1 LGDRGCSR
9 LPLDARRTG
18 PLPHDAGVGAER
30 VHKLRTCWATRRRP
44 VFGRLLAVEFKR
56 HVKEGG
62 VRVTTA
68 YNRMLGLPGAWVR
81 DVEFGAQAMIVTV
94 ALRRKQPVCSGCGAR
109 GLKIKDHRVK
119 RWRHLDAGGVR
130 CVIECRL
137 RRLYC
142 PGCGDLPEHVEWARG
157 GARYTR
163 DFDDLTAWLVQ
174 QMSQTQLTRLMRIG
188 WETVGNI
195 LARVVAEKLPAGRLD
210 GLELIGVDEVNYG
223 ADHKFLTC
231 VADHERGGIVWATE
245 GRNAASL
252 TAFFDGLTPEQKA
265 SIRAVSIDMS
275 AGYEKAIRDP
285 DNGVA
290 HAQVC
295 FDPFHVVQL
304 GSKAADQVRRA
315 EYNKHGRSTTG
326 EGKWIKGAR
335 YSLLKD
341 PANQSTKQLLKL
353 AEVVLTN
360 KPMYR
365 AFLLYGELRYI
376 YKVAKHEA
384 KERLEAWLAWASR
397 SRLKP
402 FIKLART
409 LRKHKQGV
417 LAAIEIGIS
426 NGRLEALNSKV
437 RLLSHRAYGF
447 HSADAL
453 IAMIYLCCAGITIAL
468 PHR

>member
-1 LGDRGCSR
+1 M
-9 LPLDARRTG
+9 
-18 PLPHDAGVGAER
+18 
-30 VHKLRTCWATRRRP
+30 
-44 VFGRLLAVEFKR
+44 
-56 HVKEGG
+56 
-62 VRVTTA
+62 RVTTA
-68 YNRMLGLPGAWVR
+68 FNRMLGLAGAWVR
-81 DVEFGAQAMIVTV
+81 DVDFGEQAVIVTV
-94 ALRRKQPVCSGCGAR
+94 ALRRKQPICSGCGAC

-163 DFDDLTAWLVQ
+163 DFDDLVAWLAQ
-174 QMSQTQLTRLMRIG
+174 QMNQTQVTKLMRIG

-210 GLELIGVDEVNYG
+210 GLRLIGVDEVNYG

-231 VADHERGGIVWATE
+231 VANHESGGIVWATE
-245 GRNAASL
+245 GRNSASL
-252 TAFFDGLTPEQKA
+252 QAFFDGLTDEQKA
-265 SIRAVSIDMS
+265 SIKAVSIDMS
-275 AGYEKAIRDP
+275 AGYEKAIRAP
-285 DNGVA
+285 EGLP
-290 HAQVC
+290 HARVC

-304 GSKAADQVRRA
+304 GGKAADQVRRD
-315 EYNKHGRSTTG
+315 EYNRHGRSATG
-326 EGKWIKGAR
+326 EGKWIKGTR

-341 PANQSTKQLLKL
+341 TAKQTTGQLLKL

-360 KPMYR
+360 KRMYR

-376 YKVAKHEA
+376 YKLPKDEA
-384 KERLEAWLAWASR
+384 AERLDAWLSWASR

-402 FIKLART
+402 FVKLART
-409 LRKHKQGV
+409 IRKHKAGV
-417 LAAIEIGIS
+417 LAAVELGLS
-426 NGRLEALNSKV
+426 NGRLEAINSKV

-453 IAMIYLCCAGITIAL
+453 IAMIYLCCAGIQIPL

>member
-1 LGDRGCSR
+1 
-9 LPLDARRTG
+9 
-18 PLPHDAGVGAER
+18 
-30 VHKLRTCWATRRRP
+30 
-44 VFGRLLAVEFKR
+44 
-56 HVKEGG
+56 

-68 YNRMLGLPGAWVR
+68 FNRMLGLPGAWVR
-81 DVEFGAQAMIVTV
+81 DVEFGERAVIVTV
-94 ALRRKQPVCSGCGAR
+94 VLRRKKPMCSGCGAR

-119 RWRHLDAGGVR
+119 RWRHLDGGGVR

-142 PGCGDLPEHVEWARG
+142 PGCGDLPEMVEWARG

-163 DFDDLTAWLVQ
+163 DFDDLVAWLVQ
-174 QMSQTQLTRLMRIG
+174 QMSQTQVTRLMRVG

-195 LARVVAEKLPAGRLD
+195 LERVVADKLDRGRLD
-210 GLELIGVDEVNYG
+210 GLRFIGVDEVNYG

-231 VADHERGGIVWATE
+231 VADHESGGIVWATE

-252 TAFFDGLTPEQKA
+252 KAFFDGLTPEQKA
-265 SIRAVSIDMS
+265 SIQAVSIDMS
-275 AGYEKAIRDP
+275 AAYEKAIAEAIP
-285 DNGVA
+285 D
-290 HAQVC
+290 AQVA

-304 GSKAADQVRRA
+304 GGKATDQVRRD
-315 EYNKHGRSTTG
+315 EYNRHGRSSSG

-341 PANQSTKQLLKL
+341 PANQTTRQLLKL
-353 AEVVLTN
+353 AEVVTTN
-360 KPMYR
+360 KSMYR
-365 AFLLYGELRYI
+365 AVLLYGELRYL
-376 YKVAKHEA
+376 YRLPKEEA
-384 KERLEAWLAWASR
+384 TERLDAWLAWASR

-409 LRKHKQGV
+409 IRQHKPGV
-417 LAAIEIGIS
+417 LAAIELGLS

-437 RLLSHRAYGF
+437 RLISHRAYGF
-447 HSADAL
+447 HSANAL
-453 IAMIYLCCAGITIAL
+453 IAMIYLCCAGIQIAL

>member
-1 LGDRGCSR
+1 
-9 LPLDARRTG
+9 
-18 PLPHDAGVGAER
+18 
-30 VHKLRTCWATRRRP
+30 
-44 VFGRLLAVEFKR
+44 
-56 HVKEGG
+56 

-68 YNRMLGLPGAWVR
+68 FNRMLGLPGAWVR
-81 DVEFGAQAMIVTV
+81 DVEFGEQAVIVTV
-94 ALRRKQPVCSGCGAR
+94 ALRRKQPICSGCGAR

-119 RWRHLDAGGVR
+119 RWRHLDVGGVR

-142 PGCGDLPEHVEWARG
+142 PGCGDLPEAVEWARG
-157 GARYTR
+157 AARYTR
-163 DFDDLTAWLVQ
+163 DFDDLVAWLAQ
-174 QMSQTQLTRLMRIG
+174 QMNQTQVTRLMRIAG
-188 WETVGNI
+188 ETVGNI
-195 LARVVAEKLPAGRLD
+195 ITRIVAEKLPAGRLD
-210 GLELIGVDEVNYG
+210 GLRLIGVDEVNYG

-231 VADHERGGIVWATE
+231 VANHETGGIVWATE
-245 GRNAASL
+245 GRNSASL
-252 TAFFDGLTPEQKA
+252 QAFFDGLTGEQKA

-275 AGYEKAIRDP
+275 AGYEKAIHAP
-285 DNGVA
+285 EGLP

-304 GSKAADQVRRA
+304 GSKAADQVRRD
-315 EYNKHGRSTTG
+315 EYNQHGRSATG
-326 EGKWIKGAR
+326 EGKWIKGTR

-341 PANQSTKQLLKL
+341 TAKQTAGQLLKL

-360 KPMYR
+360 KRMYR

-376 YKVAKHEA
+376 YKLPKDEA
-384 KERLEAWLAWASR
+384 KERLDAWLSWASR

-402 FIKLART
+402 FGKLART
-409 LRKHKQGV
+409 IRKHKAGV
-417 LAAIEIGIS
+417 LAAVELGLS

-447 HSADAL
+447 RSADAL
-453 IAMIYLCCAGITIAL
+453 IAMIYLCCAGIQIAL